1 MPLIRQQPP
10 RKFRRLN
17 EHFVAGHSVSL
28 LRNGTEAFPEML
40 AAIAGA
46 QQQVLLEMYWFG
58 SDRIGRR
65 FATALSG
72 ARRRGAEVCV
82 IYDGVGSLETDRNQ
96 FERLAEVGVQVH
108 EFGPVLPW
116 RHRFR
121 LDRLSRRDH
130 RKILVV
136 DGSVGFT
143 GGINLADPWLD
154 VSEGGDGFR
163 DDMVRV
169 EGPAVRGLSDC
180 FQSTWQASGH
190 PPLRLLPAL
199 APKAAGLPDE
209 GGQQVRVLGEAFHK
223 KRREIVRAYVAHMY
237 RAQRRIWLA
246 NSYFVPD
253 RVIRRAL
260 IRAARRGVDVRVLL
274 PGQSDVPIVRMASR
288 AIYARLLK
296 AGVRIFELQKNV
308 LHSKTAV
315 VDGIWSTI
323 GTFNMD
329 YRSLKSNLEV
339 NLAVNDRRFGAVM
352 EQSYLADLEQSHEV
366 TSEEFEQRSLAERA
380 VEQVAYRF
388 RKLW

>member
-1 MPLIRQQPP
+1 MPLVRQHPP
-10 RKFRRLN
+10 RAFRRVR

-28 LRNGTEAFPEML
+28 LRNGSEAFPEML
-40 AAIAGA
+40 AAIDGA
-46 QQQVLLEMYWFG
+46 KEQVLLEMYWFG

-72 ARRRGAEVCV
+72 ARRRGVEVHV
-82 IYDGVGSLETDRNQ
+82 IYDAIGSLETDRAL
-96 FERLAEVGVQVH
+96 FERLSDVGVLVH
-108 EFGPVLPW
+108 EHNPVLW
-116 RHRFR
+116 SSFR
-121 LDRLSRRDH
+121 LDTLSRRDH

-154 VSEGGDGFR
+154 VAEGGQGFR

-169 EGPAVRGLSDC
+169 AGPAVRGLSEC
-180 FQSTWQASGH
+180 FEGTWHASGH
-190 PPLRLLPAL
+190 PPSKLLPAV
-199 APKAAGLPDE
+199 APSPSGVASA

-223 KRREIVRAYVAHMY
+223 QRREIVRAYVAHMY
-237 RAQRRIWLA
+237 RAQRRIWIA

-253 RVIRRAL
+253 RLIRNAL
-260 IRAARRGVDVRVLL
+260 TRAARRGVDVRVLL

-296 AGVRIFELQKNV
+296 AGVRIFELQKNI

-315 VDGIWSTI
+315 MDGTWSTI

-329 YRSLKSNLEV
+329 YRSLRSNLEV

-352 EQSYLADLEQSHEV
+352 EQSYLADLEQSEEV
-366 TSEEFEQRSLAERA
+366 TSEAFEGRPLAERA
-380 VEQVAYRF
+380 VEKLAYRL